1 MMNRRR
7 HKMFK
12 TSSGTT
18 SVTSHCTVLNILW
31 RHLLSI
37 RVQTTE
43 TCMWF
48 AFYYRPKSASGQ
60 GLECGVNQTKKT
72 RRVLPSF
79 QINSRAQQVPG
90 LKHFSIQGIHC
101 QNIYRLQE
109 VCVLHDGSHQ
119 LSASVLRLITAASQS
134 ERRTAVCDMQQP

>member
-1 MMNRRR
+1 MVRCSYQFAYSFLMPVLLLMNRRR

-60 GLECGVNQTKKT
+60 GLQCGVNQTKKHAMFF
-72 RRVLPSF
+72 LLF
-79 QINSRAQQVPG
+79 KLIHVPNKF
-90 LKHFSIQGIHC
+90 LVWNISPFRESIVKTYIDFRKCVCCMTAH
-101 QNIYRLQE
+101 ISLVRL
-109 VCVLHDGSHQ
+109 CSDW
-119 LSASVLRLITAASQS
+119 
-134 ERRTAVCDMQQP
+134 

>member
-1 MMNRRR
+1 MSVLLLMNRRR

-43 TCMWF
+43 IKVYMIRF
-48 AFYYRPKSASGQ
+48 LSASGQ
-60 GLECGVNQTKKT
+60 GFECGVNQTKKRT
-72 RRVLPSF
+72 LPSF
-79 QINSRAQQVPG
+79 QITSRAQQVSG
-90 LKHFSIQGIHC
+90 LKHFSIQGTI
-101 QNIYRLQE
+101 IK
-109 VCVLHDGSHQ
+109 
-119 LSASVLRLITAASQS
+119 T
-134 ERRTAVCDMQQP
+134 